1 MRVYRDIMVAAI
13 MLSGCET
20 VYHHNTVYQ
29 FDAIESETSD
39 FEFLQLD
46 TGLSAEFKSNN
57 CTTDHYKGLTPYD
70 FRPSWC
76 EEHEGGFCCAWVTYS
91 SPAHTCEEE
100 WCYESDICDWDLI
113 GWGDVCFANEEK
125 NESR

>member
-1 MRVYRDIMVAAI
+1 MKVYRNIIIAAA

-29 FDAIESETSD
+29 LDASESETSA
-39 FEFLQLD
+39 FEFLHVD
-46 TGLSAEFKSNN
+46 TGLSSKFKPNY
-57 CTTDHYKGLTPYD
+57 CTTDHYKGLTPYN

-76 EEHEGGFCCAWVTYS
+76 EEHDTGFCCAWVTYS
-91 SPAHTCEEE
+91 SPTHTCEEE
-100 WCYESDICDWDLI
+100 WCYESDVCDWDLI
-113 GWGDVCFANEEK
+113 GWGDVCFVNEEK